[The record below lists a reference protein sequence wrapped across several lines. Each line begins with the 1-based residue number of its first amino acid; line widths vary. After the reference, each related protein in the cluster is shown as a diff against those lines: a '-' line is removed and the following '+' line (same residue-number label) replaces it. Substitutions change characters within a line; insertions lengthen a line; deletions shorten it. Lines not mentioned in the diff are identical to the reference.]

1 MKKTQSRQLAVL
13 AILIIALPAVVFG
26 AIGSRDSWQGDYSL
40 QPGVQGSVDAIV
52 QFEDNLVL
60 GGKIVAAGNTIV
72 NNIVFWTGSEWVHP
86 GDGLDGP
93 VSDLIVFNEM
103 LYAAGEFSQGAAV
116 WNGSSWDAVDENI
129 SGAVKS
135 LVVYHDE
142 LVFLGD
148 FSVNGID
155 NCASWSGIDWNG
167 FEGNLSEPCVDG
179 AVLNNVLWIASDNL
193 YAFDGAGWAT
203 YEFEGTI
210 NAVAAFEDKLIVGG
224 DEIYLSDVGSF
235 DSAAYD
241 GQEWSGIPTSGG
253 YAIIDLFKTSSNELY
268 YVASE
273 DNPGPQGQSR
283 FKVGKHSIGG
293 WATILEIGTLVFGQ
307 PNSVGEYNGEV
318 VFGGQF
324 DRVDNILSSN
334 VIIANE
340 SFMYPLGQATD
351 GAGVSGPVYGMSVS
365 NDELL
370 VAGSFSFAGTAP
382 TGGVARYDGFTWSPE
397 IVSLVHWRTED
408 PGYNLESTSLLQKGV
423 HHLVEYGGTSY
434 AGGNFEFQDPYDPN
448 AQFLN
453 LAVIEG
459 QSWAVFA
466 QPQFSDLGIEVTGLL
481 THKNLLFIAGAS
493 ADNFDTVLYSW
504 DGTSLV
510 NVASGLTGRVV
521 SIDDFGEFLYC
532 AVQTD
537 AENVRVVKYDCVDWE
552 DLGSFSG
559 TALDIEAIDGA
570 AYVATADGVWF
581 VDGTASRYGTSNGPV
596 YTAEV
601 YQGDLVVGGL
611 FTEIDGLS
619 TDNLARQKNGTWESI
634 GDVLVNEN
642 SEPGFD
648 SEGKGVHSLIVY
660 QGNLMIGGEF
670 YSVDNSAASNISRYN
685 DHDNTA
691 PELIIGVHTNPYANQ
706 FIDIYLTGNDTRLLP
721 NLLELDVSEEP
732 VFMESFDEAGFFW
745 RGEYRLYWPGDVFD
759 INACAWDESWQTGC
773 VTLPLS
779 TMMISGENGGMIAS
793 VDQQMELYLSA
804 DSFDGET
811 VAMIAQ
817 GTEMVETQENGVQLF
832 RQKTNTMT
840 TVYDV
845 RGPNELT
852 KPATIS
858 FQISG
863 NNSPDGWYIE
873 RADGTALESL
883 VDTETNRVSARVTEF
898 GGFVVK
904 WSPSAGSQI
913 ADRRFLSMSGAVPN
927 PFNPMT
933 AIEFEIKANM
943 HVSAVVIDLRGR
955 TIATLLNEE
964 ITAGSHTLRWN
975 GRTDGGAQAASG
987 TYMVQVRT
995 NEGGLVSSKMT
1006 LAR

>member
-1 MKKTQSRQLAVL
+1 MKNTQSRQLAVL
-13 AILIIALPAVVFG
+13 AILIIALPTVVFG
-26 AIGSRDSWQGDYSL
+26 AIGSRDFWQGDYTL

-60 GGKIVAAGNTIV
+60 GGEIVAAGNTVV
-72 NNIVFWTGSEWVHP
+72 NSIVFWTGTEWIHP

-93 VSDLIVFNEM
+93 VNDLIVFNEM
-103 LYAAGEFSQGAAV
+103 LYAAGEFSHGVAV
-116 WNGSSWDAVDENI
+116 WNGSTWDAVDENI
-129 SGAVKS
+129 SGTVKS

-142 LVFLGD
+142 LVLLGD
-148 FSVNGID
+148 FSVDGID
-155 NCASWSGIDWNG
+155 NCASWSGIDWTG

-179 AVLNNVLWIASDNL
+179 VVLNNILWIASDDL

-210 NAVAAFEDKLIVGG
+210 NAVAAIDEKLIVGG
-224 DEIYLSDVGSF
+224 NGIYQSGESLF

-241 GQEWSGIPTSGG
+241 GQEWAALPTSGG
-253 YAIIDLFKTSSNELY
+253 YSIVDLFKTSSNELY
-268 YVASE
+268 YAASE
-273 DNPGPQGQSR
+273 DNPGPQGQSK
-283 FKVGKHSIGG
+283 FKVGKHSIAG
-293 WATILEIGTLVFGQ
+293 WSTVLDTGVLIFGQ
-307 PNSVGEYNGEV
+307 PNTLGEYNGELV
-318 VFGGQF
+318 VGGQF
-324 DRVDNILSSN
+324 DRVDNILTSN
-334 VIIANE
+334 VIVAGE
-340 SFMYPLGQATD
+340 FYMSPVGQATS

-370 VAGSFSFAGTAP
+370 VAGSFSFAGAASA
-382 TGGVARYDGFTWSPE
+382 GGVARYNGFTWSPE
-397 IVSLVHWRTED
+397 IVSLVHWQSED
-408 PGYNLESTSLLQKGV
+408 PNYNLESTSLLQKGV
-423 HHLVEYGGTSY
+423 HHLVEYGGTSF
-434 AGGNFEFQDPYDPN
+434 AGGNFEFQNPYDIN
-448 AQFLN
+448 IQFSN
-453 LAVIEG
+453 LATIEG
-459 QSWAVFA
+459 QSWTVFA
-466 QPQFSDLGIEVTGLL
+466 QAQFSDQGIEVTGLL
-481 THKNLLFIAGAS
+481 THKNLLYIAGAS

-504 DGTSLV
+504 DGASLV
-510 NVASGLTGRVV
+510 NVTNGLTGRVV
-521 SIDDFGEFLYC
+521 GIDDVGDFLYC

-537 AENVRVVKYDCVDWE
+537 AENVRVVKYDCVAWD
-552 DLGSFSG
+552 DLGSFTG
-559 TALDIEAIDGA
+559 TALDIKAIDGA
-570 AYVATADGVWF
+570 AYVTTADGVWF
-581 VDGTASRYGTSNGPV
+581 ADGSASRYGTSNGPV

-611 FTEIDGLS
+611 FSEIDGLS
-619 TDNLARQKNGTWESI
+619 TDNLARLSNDTWESI
-634 GDVLVNEN
+634 GDVLVNQD
-642 SEPGFD
+642 SEPGFHG
-648 SEGKGVHSLIVY
+648 EGNGVHSLQVY

-670 YSVDNSAASNISRYN
+670 YSVDNAAASNISRYN
-685 DHDNTA
+685 DHDNLA
-691 PELIIGVHTNPYANQ
+691 PELTIGVHTNPYANQ
-706 FIDIYLTGNDTRLLP
+706 FIDIYLTGDDTQLLS
-721 NLLELDVSEEP
+721 NMIELDVSEAP
-732 VFMESFDEAGFFW
+732 IYMEKFDESGFFW
-745 RGEYRLYWPGDVFD
+745 RGEYRLYWPGDAFE

-779 TMMISGENGGMIAS
+779 TMMISGDNGGMIAS
-793 VDQQMELYLSA
+793 IDQQMELYLPA

-817 GTEMVETQENGVQLF
+817 GTEMVETQEGGVQLF
-832 RQKTNTMT
+832 RQKANTMN

-863 NNSPDGWYIE
+863 NNSPEGWYIE

-933 AIEFEIKANM
+933 TIEFEIKANM